1 MTTIALPMTHPRTR
15 STLSSLAWVEAK
27 RYARHPLFIIGFGL
41 ATWVIV
47 AIGTG
52 STGPEV
58 LDFQVIPAFFIGV
71 FGFVV
76 SARLTRSTGR
86 SREVM
91 DGAPASGTLRTAAL
105 CLACLVPL
113 AAGCALVLL
122 NAAFLATDPPAE
134 WVYGTYGP
142 FDRVLIIGVIPMI
155 ACVGGPLLG
164 VTVGRWLRFPG
175 AVLLGVVVLLAWVN
189 LAAYGT
195 TGESSL
201 LPDRS
206 LPRILHML
214 TPYTAFGQG
223 NGDGETPMTEITSY
237 TGSAGWYAL
246 WLLMLCGLAVTA
258 ALWRGAEG
266 GTRRV
271 VGRWFVGLAAAAVV
285 LLGLAGMGGNAQPM
299 YTTPDGVTSTASHAD
314 VP

>member
-1 MTTIALPMTHPRTR
+1 MTAIALPMSQPRTR
-15 STLSSLAWVEAK
+15 STLSSLAWIEAK
-27 RYARHPLFIIGFGL
+27 RYARHPLFLIGFGL
-41 ATWVIV
+41 ATWVTV

-52 STGPEV
+52 STGPEE
-58 LDFQVIPAFFIGV
+58 LDFQVIPSFFIGV
-71 FGFVV
+71 LGFVV
-76 SARLTRSTGR
+76 AARLTGSTSR

-91 DGAPASGTLRTAAL
+91 DGAPASETLRTSAL
-105 CLACLVPL
+105 CIACVVPL
-113 AAGCALVLL
+113 IAGCALVLL
-122 NAAFLATDPPAE
+122 NAAFLAADPPGD

-142 FDRVLIIGVIPMI
+142 FERALVLGIIPVI
-155 ACVGGPLLG
+155 ASVGGPLLG
-164 VTVGRWLRFPG
+164 VTAGRWLRFPG
-175 AVLLGVVVLLAWVN
+175 AVLLGVVVLLAWAN

-223 NGDGETPMTEITSY
+223 NGDGETPTTEITSY
-237 TGSAGWYAL
+237 TGSAGWYVL

-271 VGRWFVGLAAAAVV
+271 VGRWFVGLAVAAVV
-285 LLGLAGMGGNAQPM
+285 FLVPAGMGGNAQPM
-299 YTTPDGVTSTASHAD
+299 YTTPDGVTSTTSHTD
-314 VP
+314 MP